1 MSGLAYTCSELARV
15 SHALFDFTGSIEY
28 LSEAAAA
35 AKVSNAPAVMEYV
48 WDVRREIR
56 GEPVTARL

>member
-15 SHALFDFTGSIEY
+15 AHALFDFSRSIEY

-35 AKVSNAPAVMEYV
+35 AKISNGPAVIEYV
-48 WDVRREIR
+48 RDVRREIL
-56 GEPVTARL
+56 GESADAG

>member
-28 LSEAAAA
+28 LSEAAEA
-35 AKVSNAPAVMEYV
+35 AKVSNAPAVIEYV
-48 WDVRREIR
+48 SDVRRENR
-56 GEPVTARL
+56 GEPVVVGR

>member
-28 LSEAAAA
+28 LNEAATAA
-35 AKVSNAPAVMEYV
+35 QKSNAPSVVEYV
-48 WDVRREIR
+48 WDVQREIQ
-56 GEPVTARL
+56 GIADGVSA